1 MNYHHRANREDLK
14 VGTLVRAYHGHILRE
29 RSPTYTGIITSVE
42 ESEDLFSEKYAVM
55 ETNTLVHVLCDG
67 VIKYFDF
74 DEDSIE
80 VINESR
86 RSGKSCRKW

>member
-1 MNYHHRANREDLK
+1 MNYRHRANREDLK
-14 VGTLVRAYHGHILRE
+14 VGTLVRASHGSNIG
-29 RSPTYTGIITSVE
+29 PMYTGIITSVE
-42 ESEDLFSEKYAVM
+42 ESEDLFSEKYAIM

-80 VINESR
+80 VINESKR
-86 RSGKSCRKW
+86 T